1 MRSDSF
7 LALRNLTI
15 GRVLQQALRFRAAI
29 VPDKATLP
37 HNDLQHL
44 VAFEGKDESARPPVH
59 KARLQTSRASLR
71 DRAHS
76 FMNARNELNARHN
89 LAKVR
94 P

>member
-7 LALRNLTI
+7 LALRNLKI
-15 GRVLQQALRFRAAI
+15 SHVLQPALRFQAAI
-29 VPDKATLP
+29 VPDKATLR

-44 VAFEGKDESARPPVH
+44 LAFGKDESARPPVH